1 VKNFDR
7 AINAAS
13 IAGAF
18 RSMAGALVSSGAKK
32 DAVMM
37 GVILFVSEA
46 SGGDIEGFIQGLRDC
61 DAAAKTKVK
70 QQ

>member
-1 VKNFDR
+1 LKSFDR

-13 IAGAF
+13 IAAAF
-18 RSMAGALVSSGAKK
+18 NSMARALISSGAKN

-37 GVILFVSEA
+37 GVILFVSES